1 MERNYVFVAGLP
13 RSGSTLLMNIL
24 GQNPE
29 FHVTPTS
36 GILDILVGIRN
47 QWNHNILFKT
57 IPWDESERML
67 CNVLRHTMK
76 GYFAHVDK
84 RVCFD
89 KSRGWLEFLELA
101 SVLTGGREK
110 VRAIVTVR
118 DLRDVCASFEK
129 LYRTTAA
136 TGQIPQ
142 EQADHTLKMKT
153 ALGRLEVFIDNA
165 QPVGRAF
172 NAIRD
177 AVTRGWRRNI
187 LFVEY
192 EALTRDPASVMQG
205 VYLFLNEKPFK
216 HDFENVAQLT
226 YEDDAL
232 HGFKDL
238 HRIRRQV
245 RPQPPQWPEV
255 YDKTVLIE
263 PVWKRVEELARFWGD
278 YVKLD
283 VARMAADA
291 NRK

>member
-1 MERNYVFVAGLP
+1 MTRNYFVAGLP

-24 GQNPE
+24 GQNPD

-36 GILDILVGIRN
+36 GILDVLVGIRN
-47 QWNHNILFKT
+47 HWNQNLLFKA
-57 IPWDESERML
+57 IPWEESERTL
-67 CNVLRHTMK
+67 INVLRHAMQ
-76 GYFAHVDK
+76 GYFAHIDK

-101 SVLTGGREK
+101 SVLVGGREK
-110 VRAIVTVR
+110 VRVLVTVR

-142 EQADHTLKMKT
+142 EQADHNLKMKT
-153 ALGRLEVFIDNA
+153 ALGRLEVFIDNG

-177 AVTRGWRRNI
+177 AVTRGWRKNM
-187 LFVEY
+187 LFIEY

-205 VYLFLNEKPFK
+205 VYMFLGEKPYQ

-226 YEDDAL
+226 FEDDSL

-238 HRIRRQV
+238 HKIRQQV
-245 RPQPPQWPEV
+245 RPMPPQWPDV
-255 YDKTVLIE
+255 YDKTVLVE
-263 PVWKRVEELARFWGD
+263 PVWKRVEELARFWSD
-278 YVKLD
+278 YIKLD
-283 VARMAADA
+283 VGKMAGQ
-291 NRK
+291 R

>member
-1 MERNYVFVAGLP
+1 MDHRYVYVAGLP

-24 GQNPE
+24 GQNPD
-29 FHVTPTS
+29 FYVTPTS
-36 GILDILVGIRN
+36 GILDILVMIRN
-47 QWNHNILFKT
+47 QWNQNHLFKL
-57 IPWDESERML
+57 IPWDESEKTL
-67 CNVLRHTMK
+67 CQVLRHAMQ

-101 SVLTGGREK
+101 SVLTGAREN

-129 LYRTTAA
+129 LYRFTSA

-142 EQADHTLKMKT
+142 EAADHNLKMKT
-153 ALGRLEVFIDNA
+153 ALGRLEVFIDDG

-177 AVTRGWRRNI
+177 AVTRGWRKNI

-192 EALTRDPASVMQG
+192 EALTRNPEAVFQG
-205 VYLFLNEKPFK
+205 VYMFLGEKPFK
-216 HDFENVAQLT
+216 HDFENVAQITL
-226 YEDDAL
+226 EDDSL

-238 HRIRRQV
+238 HKIRSKV
-245 RPQPPQWPEV
+245 RPQQPQWPEV
-255 YDKTVLIE
+255 YDGTVVNA
-263 PVWKRVEELARFWGD
+263 PVWQRVEMMARFWSE

-283 VARMAADA
+283 VAKMS
-291 NRK
+291 KG

>member
-1 MERNYVFVAGLP
+1 LEHRFVFVAGLP

-24 GQNPE
+24 GQNPD
-29 FHVTPTS
+29 FYVTPTS
-36 GILDILVGIRN
+36 GILDILVMIRN
-47 QWNHNILFKT
+47 HWNQNILFKT
-57 IPWDESERML
+57 IPWEESEKML
-67 CNVLRHTMK
+67 VQVLRHAMQ
-76 GYFAHVDK
+76 GYFAHVEK

-101 SVLTGGREK
+101 SVLTGSREN

-142 EQADHTLKMKT
+142 EAGDQTLKMKT
-153 ALGRLEVFIDNA
+153 ALGRLEVFIDNG
-165 QPVGRAF
+165 QPVGRSF

-177 AVTRGWRRNI
+177 AVTRGWRKNI

-192 EALTRDPASVMQG
+192 EALTRNPESVMQG
-205 VYLFLNEKPFK
+205 VYMFLGEKQYK

-226 YEDDAL
+226 TEDDSL

-238 HRIRRQV
+238 HKIRQKV
-245 RPQPPQWPEV
+245 RPQQPQWPEV
-255 YDKTVLIE
+255 YDSTVLNE
-263 PVWKRVEELARFWGD
+263 PVWKRVENLARFWGE

-283 VARMAADA
+283 AAKLA
-291 NRK
+291 KG

>member
-1 MERNYVFVAGLP
+1 MEHRYVFVAGLP

-29 FHVTPTS
+29 FYVTPTS
-36 GILDILVGIRN
+36 GILDILVMIRN
-47 QWNHNILFKT
+47 HWNQNLLFKL
-57 IPWDESERML
+57 IPWEESEQML
-67 CNVLRHTMK
+67 VQVLRHAMQ
-76 GYFAHVDK
+76 GYFAHVNK

-101 SVLTGGREK
+101 SVLTGKKEN

-129 LYRTTAA
+129 LYRSTAA

-142 EQADHTLKMKT
+142 EQGDQTLKMKT
-153 ALGRLEVFIDNA
+153 ALGRLEVFIDNG
-165 QPVGRAF
+165 QPVGRSF

-177 AVTRGWRRNI
+177 AVTRGWRKNI

-192 EALTRDPASVMQG
+192 EALTRNPETVMQG
-205 VYLFLNEKPFK
+205 VYMFLNEKPFK
-216 HDFENVAQLT
+216 HDFENVAQITL
-226 YEDDAL
+226 EDDSL

-238 HRIRRQV
+238 HKIRAKVQ
-245 RPQPPQWPEV
+245 PQQPQWPDV
-255 YDKTVLIE
+255 YDNTVFTA
-263 PVWKRVEELARFWGD
+263 PVWKRVEELARFWSE

-283 VARMAADA
+283 PAKMG
-291 NRK
+291 K

>member
-1 MERNYVFVAGLP
+1 MRHRYVFVAGLP

-24 GQNPE
+24 GQNSE
-29 FHVTPTS
+29 FYVTPTS
-36 GILDILVGIRN
+36 GILDILVTIRN
-47 QWNHNILFKT
+47 HWNQNILFKL
-57 IPWDESERML
+57 IPWDESEKTL
-67 CNVLRHTMK
+67 VQVLRHAME
-76 GYFAHVDK
+76 GYFAHIDK

-101 SVLTGGREK
+101 SVLSGARES

-129 LYRTTAA
+129 LYRSTAA

-142 EQADHTLKMKT
+142 EQGDHTLKMKT
-153 ALGRLEVFIDNA
+153 ALGRLEVFIDNG
-165 QPVGRAF
+165 QPVGRSF

-177 AVTRGWRRNI
+177 AVTRGWRKNI

-192 EALTRDPASVMQG
+192 EALTRNPESVMQG
-205 VYLFLNEKPFK
+205 VYMFLDEKPFK

-226 YEDDAL
+226 IEDDSL

-238 HRIRRQV
+238 HRIRARV
-245 RPQPPQWPEV
+245 RPQQPQWPEV
-255 YDKTVLIE
+255 YDTAVFNS
-263 PVWKRVEELARFWGD
+263 PVWKRVEELSRFWVE

-283 VARMAADA
+283 VAKIATV
-291 NRK
+291 